1 MKFQKESQST
11 HRCHMYAKVET
22 QSQFSQTMLRKAGYL
37 LLLLAPFTLPRLHM
51 NSPVISSRQ
60 LAKNVEKNPKTV
72 TDIFPV

>member
-11 HRCHMYAKVET
+11 QRCHMYAKVET

-37 LLLLAPFTLPRLHM
+37 LLLFAPFTLPRLHM